1 MNLTAKNIK
10 RMKKQKEKQWIIKNK
25 IKVIVIENP
34 EDLVLVKKEGLKSDF
49 EEETIRFMEAWYT
62 RDEIAK
68 FAKVDIQR
76 IDKIRAKYKDKIDLV
91 RKNEVSK
98 LFQDTLKNRMN
109 RFDEDKQL
117 IFKQIND
124 IKENE
129 NLSDF
134 QKFSLTTNLLKLKDK
149 IENSQEKTTIN
160 LATTWKLMWDWDITK
175 QKNMTDSLLD
185 WILNLPL

>member
-1 MNLTAKNIK
+1 
-10 RMKKQKEKQWIIKNK
+10 
-25 IKVIVIENP
+25 
-34 EDLVLVKKEGLKSDF
+34 
-49 EEETIRFMEAWYT
+49 
-62 RDEIAK
+62 
-68 FAKVDIQR
+68 
-76 IDKIRAKYKDKIDLV
+76 LV

-160 LATTWKLMWDWDITK
+160 LATTWKLM
-175 QKNMTDSLLD
+175 
-185 WILNLPL
+185 